1 MMIRHLQNTLLVRAI
16 TLLLLVLL
24 SSCATLQE
32 GDPPNVRVVGL
43 EPLPSE
49 GLEVRFALKL
59 RVQNPNPSVL
69 SYDGIS
75 VDLDLDGS
83 GVASGV
89 SDVTG
94 TIPRFSDA
102 VLTVPVS
109 ISAFSALRQMIGR
122 VRGSQGGGDA
132 LTKPIS
138 YSLAGKLGSGSG
150 SFATDFGDQGE
161 LDLFATGDDET
172 ELETQTELPD
182 SVE

>member
-1 MMIRHLQNTLLVRAI
+1 MMIRDLLRTILLRATMLLVVAI
-16 TLLLLVLL
+16 L
-24 SSCATLQE
+24 SSCATLQK

-59 RVQNPNPSVL
+59 RVQNPNPNAL
-69 SYDGIS
+69 SYDGMS
-75 VDLDLDGS
+75 VELDLDGS

-94 TIPRFSDA
+94 EIPRFSDE

-122 VRGSQGGGDA
+122 VRGAQGEGSA

-138 YSLAGKLGSGSG
+138 YSLTGKLGSGSG
-150 SFATDFGDQGE
+150 SFATNFGDQGE
-161 LDLFATGDDET
+161 IDLFASENS
-172 ELETQTELPD
+172 QTDTDAELPD
-182 SVE
+182 VVE

>member
-1 MMIRHLQNTLLVRAI
+1 MEIRHLQKTMFIRAA
-16 TLLLLVLL
+16 TLLLLALL

-49 GLEVRFALKL
+49 GLELRFALKL
-59 RVQNPNPSVL
+59 RVQNPNPSAL
-69 SYDGIS
+69 IYDGLS
-75 VDLDLDGS
+75 VELDLDGS

-89 SDVTG
+89 SDLTG
-94 TIPRFSDA
+94 EIPRFSDA

-122 VRGSQGGGDA
+122 VRGSQGEGSA

-138 YSLAGKLGSGSG
+138 YSLTGKLGSGSG

-161 LDLFATGDDET
+161 IDLFATGDDET
-172 ELETQTELPD
+172 ESNTELPD
-182 SVE
+182 TVE

>member
-1 MMIRHLQNTLLVRAI
+1 MMIRHLQKTMLVRA
-16 TLLLLVLL
+16 TLVVLLALL

-59 RVQNPNPSVL
+59 RVQNPNPSAL
-69 SYDGIS
+69 FYDGMS
-75 VDLDLDGS
+75 VELDLDGS
-83 GVASGV
+83 GIASGV
-89 SDVTG
+89 SDLTG
-94 TIPRFSDA
+94 EIPRFSDA

-138 YSLAGKLGSGSG
+138 YSLTGKLGSGSG
-150 SFATDFGDQGE
+150 SFATNFGDQGE
-161 LDLFATGDDET
+161 LDLFATGDDEI
-172 ELETQTELPD
+172 ESDTELPD
-182 SVE
+182 QVE